1 MASPCHPATGWL
13 PPQWT
18 SLYSGPV
25 VRRDNRREQKL
36 PWALHACTLCNRS
49 HTTHPVANEISCLCP
64 EEIPQ
69 VSAREVSA
77 ATSEFLAHGP
87 TDLKLFPCNK
97 FHPSSTVPKPIGPFS
112 QALKIGL
119 RFAYVSPTFRL
130 QTRVFPISYVV
141 Q

>member
-1 MASPCHPATGWL
+1 MRSARMYTVQHVAHDASCRKRDIVVTW
-13 PPQWT
+13 PQPEHT
-18 SLYSGPV
+18 S
-25 VRRDNRREQKL
+25 
-36 PWALHACTLCNRS
+36 
-49 HTTHPVANEISCLCP
+49 
-64 EEIPQ
+64 Q
-69 VSAREVSA
+69 VSIHRISA